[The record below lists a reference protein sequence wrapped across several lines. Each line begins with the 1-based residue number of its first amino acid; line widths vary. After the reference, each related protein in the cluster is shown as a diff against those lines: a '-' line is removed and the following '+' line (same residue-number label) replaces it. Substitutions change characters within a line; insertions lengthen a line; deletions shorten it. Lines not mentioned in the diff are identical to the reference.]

1 MNNLTQFYLQPTTVN
16 AIERFS
22 KQELRTVLLSRIISK
37 TMNQIFSKQ
46 TLARLDK
53 SFLTNGFSKKMQIDE
68 VSKIA
73 VQELLNREV
82 IAILDNQLLND
93 AWKKVYSA
101 GVCPTNIQVS
111 H

>member
-1 MNNLTQFYLQPTTVN
+1 MT
-16 AIERFS
+16 
-22 KQELRTVLLSRIISK
+22 
-37 TMNQIFSKQ
+37 QIFSKQ
-46 TLARLDK
+46 TLAILDK
-53 SFLTNGFSKKMQIDE
+53 SFITNGFSKTMQIDE

-73 VQELLNREV
+73 VQELLNRKV

-101 GVCPTNIQVS
+101 GACPTNTRVS